1 MGKQFRSC
9 DLNQAY
15 LLPPSLQDWLPEGH
29 VARFVAEVVEALD
42 LSAIYAKDEERDG
55 RGLAAYDPRMMVRVL
70 IYSYSRGGGE
80 FAADRGGDLRGR
92 GAPLLGGRPA
102 SGSRHDRDVSA
113 GALGGSGA
121 VLRAGLAVVPAGGA
135 GKAGTRGAGRDED
148 QGQRLE
154 AQGDEL
160 GAEGGGGEE
169 VRSGSGG
176 ANPGAREAGT

>member
-42 LSAIYAKDEERDG
+42 LSAIYAKYEAGDG

-70 IYSYSRGGGE
+70 IYSYSRGGRV
-80 FAADRGGDLRGR
+80 RGGSRGR
-92 GAPLLGGRPA
+92 LARTWRSATGGRPA